1 MGGKLGDLALDEEA
15 GDAGVWD
22 VALEEEADGADVD
35 FAVLGA
41 HDVLTEVVEGFVDYG
56 SVW

>member
-22 VALEEEADGADVD
+22 VALEEEADGADADV
-35 FAVLGA
+35 AVPGA
-41 HDVLTEVVEGFVDYG
+41 HDVLAEVVEGFVDYG